1 MRGIDFQIQFER
13 VIQEMSDAF
22 ISEERPDT
30 FTIFK
35 FIGQA
40 QIRYLKEKYISLPT
54 TRENIEYI
62 QRRSDDLKNLI
73 KTVVFPTPSPA
84 SDATL
89 GVYSGRAKFVDMIDD
104 YIFYIRSD
112 SEMTR
117 TDAIPIASGQYVP
130 NKIIPHSELER
141 LLDTPWNYP
150 IIRNP
155 AVVFEENNRI
165 YVVHDTY
172 TSDISNVSLTYLR
185 RPYNFDTSYTAYGTP
200 ISAVGPGIKMRALT
214 TTVYAGVTYK
224 VGDYLTKAGDTLT
237 SGTVCTP
244 YDAIDET
251 DECEFSYHTHDDILR
266 LAVQMYIE
274 ESKFRLNIKP
284 EKQTQA

>member
-40 QIRYLKEKYISLPT
+40 QIRYLKEKYINLPT
-54 TRENIEYI
+54 TKENIEYI

-73 KTVVFPTPSPA
+73 KTVVFVNPDA
-84 SDATL
+84 ATL
-89 GVYSGRAKFVDMIDD
+89 GVYSGRAFQIDMIDD
-104 YIFYIRSD
+104 YVFYIRSD

-155 AVVFEENNRI
+155 AVVFEENSRI

-185 RPYNFDTSYTAYGTP
+185 RPYNFDTSYTVYGLDVT
-200 ISAVGPGIKMRALT
+200 AVGAGIKMRALT
-214 TTVYAGVTYK
+214 TTVYDGVTYK
-224 VGDYLTKAGDTLT
+224 VGDYLTKDGNTLS

-274 ESKFRLNIKP
+274 EAKFRLNIKP